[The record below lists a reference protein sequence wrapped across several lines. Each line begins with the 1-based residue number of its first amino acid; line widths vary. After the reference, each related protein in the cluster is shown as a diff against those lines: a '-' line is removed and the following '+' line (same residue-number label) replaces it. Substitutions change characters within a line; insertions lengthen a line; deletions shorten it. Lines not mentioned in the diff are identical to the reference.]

1 MSHPLKVKLLMKKI
15 IQTNDAPKAVG
26 TYSQAV
32 QVGNLVFLSGQIG
45 LHPETAELADGF
57 EAQAHQVFKNLHAV
71 CRAAGG
77 SLEHI
82 VKLGVFVTDLGNFEK
97 LNEIMQQYVTEPFP
111 ARAAVEVSGLPK
123 GALVEMDAVMS
134 IDV

>member
-1 MSHPLKVKLLMKKI
+1 MKKI

-82 VKLGVFVTDLGNFEK
+82 VKLGVFVTDLGNFDK

-134 IDV
+134 LDV